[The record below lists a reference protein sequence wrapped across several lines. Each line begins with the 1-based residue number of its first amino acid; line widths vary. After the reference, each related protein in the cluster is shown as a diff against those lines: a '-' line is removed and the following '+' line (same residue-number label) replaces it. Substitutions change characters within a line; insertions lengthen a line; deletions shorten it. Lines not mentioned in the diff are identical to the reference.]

1 MSTPHPKVGSTL
13 KPKTTKGPSGG
24 EIYGNIGLG
33 SASSTEYS
41 SLLESASGK
50 AAQNDASI
58 AAAKALQ
65 EATTKDS
72 DEKIIHL
79 HEVMQLELKAQS

>member
-1 MSTPHPKVGSTL
+1 MGL
-13 KPKTTKGPSGG
+13 L
-24 EIYGNIGLG
+24 IGLG

-50 AAQNDASI
+50 AAQNEASI

-72 DEKIIHL
+72 EDKIIHF
-79 HEVMQLELKAQS
+79 HEVMQLELKAQSQELSKTHAQLEERE